1 MAEEKTGLSV
11 DQIVATRPAPIS
23 LKPDATDI
31 RLVLE
36 GTLPRCPFCNCTPS
50 THTRFFP
57 HSGIYQSIVHCS
69 GCMAQVMVNQRDH
82 EEARQDAIAHWTARA
97 PVKPDDLTA
106 AAQLEHSGL
115 ISREKYN
122 HIVENIR
129 ARESIRGAMA

>member
-1 MAEEKTGLSV
+1 MTDTRTEHTPEAVE
-11 DQIVATRPAPIS
+11 IAATRPAPIS

-36 GTLPRCPFCNCTPS
+36 GTLPRCPFCNGTPS
-50 THTRFFP
+50 THTRLFP

-69 GCMAQVMVNQRDH
+69 GCMAQVMVNQCDH

-97 PVKPDDLTA
+97 PVQPDDLTA
-106 AAQLEHSGL
+106 ASQLEHSGL

-129 ARESIRGAMA
+129 A